1 MLCHM
6 LSPFKNHN
14 KEKSGNMTS
23 SYIDAS
29 LKTFVRNRIGK
40 THNAKKCNMMCEHVI
55 IQE

>member
-29 LKTFVRNRIGK
+29 LKTFVRNHIGK
-40 THNAKKCNMMCEHVI
+40 THNAKKVQHDV
-55 IQE
+55 